1 MINANVEDLLTEQ
14 MITKAM
20 RHIEQK
26 KGSPGSDG
34 ILWHELSDYWKKHGN
49 AIKKDICN
57 GCYKP
62 LPAKKILVRKPGK
75 KERRGLEIPCMIDRM
90 ILYAIYSVLAPG
102 YNPLFSNNSYGFR
115 RGRGCSEA
123 LDACMEKINSGFEYV
138 IDLDIKSFFDEVD
151 HSVLLRSLQRNI
163 QDQRLLNMIEGYI
176 KWRVWYGNH
185 TYIKRIGISQ
195 GSALSPLLA
204 NVYLDVLDRYIEKSN
219 VPFVRYADDV
229 VIFCASYDEAKKILN
244 KVKVYL
250 KEALHLRLNSEK
262 TQIVSPEKLVYLG
275 YGFKKKKN
283 QYEFVISDKRKQKIK
298 WDMEF
303 LISKKAENPQEKL
316 DRIGMFNRGWLNY
329 YKKVNSENLKAF
341 LSELEKREIKC
352 IRDVIRNQMCGR
364 STDAYIEA
372 VCASRSFVLPNE
384 WERVL
389 TEREGGK

>member
-20 RHIEQK
+20 RHIEKK

-34 ILWHELSDYWKKHGN
+34 ILWHELSDYWKKHVN

-90 ILYAIYSVLAPG
+90 ILYAIYNVLAPA

-115 RGRGCSEA
+115 RGRGCIEA

-151 HSVLLRSLQRNI
+151 HSVLLRNLQRNI
-163 QDQRLLNMIEGYI
+163 QDQRLLKIIEGYI
-176 KWRVWYGNH
+176 KWEVWYGNR
-185 TYIKRIGISQ
+185 TYIKRMGISQ

-204 NVYLDVLDRYIEKSN
+204 NVYLDALDRYIEKSD
-219 VPFVRYADDV
+219 VPFIRYADDV

-262 TQIVSPEKLVYLG
+262 TQIVSPEELVYLG

-341 LSELEKREIKC
+341 LTELENREIKC
-352 IRDVIRNQMCGR
+352 IRDAIRNQMCGG

>member
-1 MINANVEDLLTEQ
+1 MINARVENLLTKQ
-14 MITKAM
+14 MITKAI

-34 ILWHELSDYWKKHGN
+34 ILWYELSDYWKKHGN
-49 AIKKDICN
+49 TIRKDICN

-62 LPAKKILVRKPGK
+62 LPAKKILIRKPGK
-75 KERRGLEIPCMIDRM
+75 RERRGLEVPCMIDRM
-90 ILYAIYSVLAPG
+90 ILYAIHSILAPC

-138 IDLDIKSFFDEVD
+138 IDLDIKCFFDEVD
-151 HSVLLRSLQRNI
+151 HSVLLRTLQQNI
-163 QDQRLLNMIEGYI
+163 QDPRFLKLIEEYI
-176 KWRVWYGNH
+176 KLKVWYGNH
-185 TYIKRIGISQ
+185 TYIKHIGISQ

-204 NVYLDVLDRYIEKSN
+204 NVYMDALDRYIEKSG

-229 VIFCASYDEAKKILN
+229 VIFCESYDEAKKILN

-250 KEALHLRLNSEK
+250 KEALHLRLNCEK
-262 TQIVSPEKLVYLG
+262 TQIVSPENLVYLG
-275 YGFKKKKN
+275 YGFKKKEN
-283 QYEFVISDKRKQKIK
+283 QYAFVISDKRKQKIK
-298 WDMEF
+298 SNMEF
-303 LISKKAENPQEKL
+303 LISKRGENPHERL

-329 YKKVNSENLKAF
+329 YKKVNSEDLKTF
-341 LSELEKREIKC
+341 LAELENREIKC
-352 IRDVIRNQMCGR
+352 MRNMILNQMCEG

-389 TEREGGK
+389 TERENRK